1 MSEQKDP
8 ERLLADALRAQA
20 VFAPS
25 AAGPVRET
33 EQRTEAVPT
42 TQLDAPAE
50 LPSAYGLLSGAS
62 ADSLERER
70 AALDLAEAEATA
82 APARWSDGWHTAS
95 PCTVFGVILAEST
108 VTTMSLLPSWLDPQH
123 LLSGLTG
130 PVLVALCLIIFIE
143 SSIFPVLPGDSLLFT
158 AGLFIAN
165 GTLDAPLWLVCVLV
179 TVAALLGNV
188 VGYYIGYFAGPK
200 LFNRPDSKF
209 FKQEYVDKTHA
220 FLEKHGPKAVV
231 LARFV
236 PFVRTFI
243 TWIAG
248 IGRMDPKRYFTYT
261 VIGGILWAAGITV
274 LGSLLGGVDFIA
286 NNVDAIFVVI
296 VLVSVVPI
304 GLEYLKSRR
313 EKKAALAA
321 ADPEV
326 TQRIPR
332 VKD

>member
-1 MSEQKDP
+1 M
-8 ERLLADALRAQA
+8 
-20 VFAPS
+20 
-25 AAGPVRET
+25 
-33 EQRTEAVPT
+33 
-42 TQLDAPAE
+42 
-50 LPSAYGLLSGAS
+50 
-62 ADSLERER
+62 
-70 AALDLAEAEATA
+70 
-82 APARWSDGWHTAS
+82 
-95 PCTVFGVILAEST
+95 ILAEST

-179 TVAALLGNV
+179 TVSALLGNV

-209 FKQEYVDKTHA
+209 FKQEYVEKTHA

-274 LGSLLGGVDFIA
+274 LGSLLGNISFIR
-286 NNVDAIFVVI
+286 NNVDAIFIVI

-304 GLEYLKSRR
+304 ALEFLKSRR
-313 EKKAALAA
+313 EKKTAA

-332 VKD
+332 VND

>member
-1 MSEQKDP
+1 M
-8 ERLLADALRAQA
+8 
-20 VFAPS
+20 
-25 AAGPVRET
+25 
-33 EQRTEAVPT
+33 
-42 TQLDAPAE
+42 
-50 LPSAYGLLSGAS
+50 
-62 ADSLERER
+62 
-70 AALDLAEAEATA
+70 
-82 APARWSDGWHTAS
+82 
-95 PCTVFGVILAEST
+95 ILAQST
-108 VTTMSLLPSWLDPQH
+108 VNTMSLLPSWLDPQH
-123 LLSGLTG
+123 LLSGLTT
-130 PVLVALCLIIFIE
+130 PVVAVLCLIIFAE

-179 TVAALLGNV
+179 TAAALIGNV

-209 FKQEYVDKTHA
+209 FKQEYVDKTHE

-274 LGSLLGGVDFIA
+274 LGSLLGNISFIRD
-286 NNVDAIFVVI
+286 NVDAIFVLI

-304 GLEYLKSRR
+304 ALEYLKARR
-313 EKKAALAA
+313 EKKALAE

-332 VKD
+332 IRD

>member
-1 MSEQKDP
+1 
-8 ERLLADALRAQA
+8 
-20 VFAPS
+20 
-25 AAGPVRET
+25 
-33 EQRTEAVPT
+33 
-42 TQLDAPAE
+42 
-50 LPSAYGLLSGAS
+50 
-62 ADSLERER
+62 
-70 AALDLAEAEATA
+70 
-82 APARWSDGWHTAS
+82 
-95 PCTVFGVILAEST
+95 VILAQST
-108 VTTMSLLPSWLDPQH
+108 VNTMSLLPSWLDPQH
-123 LLSGLTG
+123 LLSGLTA
-130 PVLVALCLIIFIE
+130 PVLAVLCLIIFIE
-143 SSIFPVLPGDSLLFT
+143 SSVFPVLPGDSLLFT

-188 VGYYIGYFAGPK
+188 VGYYLGYFAGPK

-209 FKQEYVDKTHA
+209 FKREYIDKTHE

-261 VIGGILWAAGITV
+261 VLGGVVWAAGITV
-274 LGSLLGGVDFIA
+274 LGSLLGNIGFIRD
-286 NNVDAIFVVI
+286 NVDAIFVLI

-304 GLEYLKSRR
+304 AIEYLKARR
-313 EKKAALAA
+313 AKKSLAD

-332 VKD
+332 IRD